1 MLECECVATYIHVL
15 HSLACV
21 SKTPL
26 TGVQRHKSRRQKK
39 TRSLCKLT
47 CAHHIRLSST
57 ALLDTWQAVAQRFPA
72 RASGQ
77 LCLCSLLQSL
87 RLSSSCAAAAE
98 RGDWCKNI
106 VGFFSD
112 HKKRRNP
119 WEQHIRKP
127 NKQTA
132 MYEKKA
138 AFFLQLKK
146 PQIPGKLQI
155 KKANKQDEICRWKV
169 YRCKLSLQNIKNIR
183 FMIASAAF
191 TELFLNIDIY
201 YTIYLLLSVHFQ
213 RTNAEKKL
221 TVVTQPGSGLIV
233 LIIKPIPCE
242 LLWGTQEDALTKS
255 PIDCLYWCTFFS
267 YYFWMLHVFVC
278 WESPPEVSNSFYHLF
293 SISHSRNGGSEV
305 CP

>member
-1 MLECECVATYIHVL
+1 MFYTAWP
-15 HSLACV
+15 V
-21 SKTPL
+21 SVKPHWQEYRDIKAGGKKRQDLSVNSPVPTTSGSAAQHCLTPGRL
-26 TGVQRHKSRRQKK
+26 WLRGFLQGLQASSVSALCSRAWD
-39 TRSLCKLT
+39 S
-47 CAHHIRLSST
+47 
-57 ALLDTWQAVAQRFPA
+57 A
-72 RASGQ
+72 RAVLLLLLSVETDAKT
-77 LCLCSLLQSL
+77 LWDSSLTTKKGEIHG
-87 RLSSSCAAAAE
+87 SSILE
-98 RGDWCKNI
+98 N
-106 VGFFSD
+106 
-112 HKKRRNP
+112 
-119 WEQHIRKP
+119 QP

-169 YRCKLSLQNIKNIR
+169 YHCKLSLQNIKNIR

-242 LLWGTQEDALTKS
+242 LLWCTQEDALTKS